1 MRFGVYKV
9 VNVTV
14 TESILVLNTF
24 VSHFYV
30 LLLVLNNLVS
40 HLYVY
45 LLVLNDVVSCF
56 NVLLLVLN
64 NLFLFMLHLST
75 QQAFNFIFLLCG

>member
-1 MRFGVYKV
+1 VRFWVYKV

-14 TESILVLNTF
+14 TEFLLVLNTL
-24 VSHFYV
+24 VSRFCV

-40 HLYVY
+40 YLYVY
-45 LLVLNDVVSCF
+45 LLVLNDLVSCF

-64 NLFLFMLHLST
+64 NLFLFVLYFST
-75 QQAFNFIFLLCG
+75 QQAFSFIFLLCG